1 MHFVWKQCKMIQ
13 FVPRRL
19 LYRWM
24 CEQFWKCGFSIE
36 QCLLAFEKKTVTQV
50 NGDI

>member
-1 MHFVWKQCKMIQ
+1 MKNDSQ
-13 FVPRRL
+13 FGPHRL

-36 QCLLAFEKKTVTQV
+36 QRLLAIEKNCNSDDRHSEDDKYC
-50 NGDI
+50 